1 MNAFV
6 QAFSPRIEKHEIH
19 YLRKIVLWSVPLLTL
34 DIILMIALKPYIGD
48 LLQQVKG
55 ICQ

>member
-1 MNAFV
+1 
-6 QAFSPRIEKHEIH
+6 
-19 YLRKIVLWSVPLLTL
+19 LWSVPLLTL